1 MSHTYP
7 PAPYISFSQ
16 IWPGRG
22 VGRYVKRRLSK
33 ARRRAWK
40 DPHQRG
46 VVGVEREANWK
57 TW

>member
-1 MSHTYP
+1 MSNTIRRE
-7 PAPYISFSQ
+7 PYRWTNR
-16 IWPGRG
+16 WPGEH

-40 DPHQRG
+40 DAHERG
-46 VVGVEREANWK
+46 LVGAEREANWK